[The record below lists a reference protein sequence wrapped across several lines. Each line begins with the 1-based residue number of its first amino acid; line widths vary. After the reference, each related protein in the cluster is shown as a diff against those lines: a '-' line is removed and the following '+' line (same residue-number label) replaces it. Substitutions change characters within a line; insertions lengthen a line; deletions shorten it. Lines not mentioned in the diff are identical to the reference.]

1 MRTTSRLAALG
12 VGLLVGCSA
21 TRSTLREAPPATLQH
36 AESVAEWQQLV
47 RPDLLMLIGMVVAIV
62 DAKDGECPIVSREG
76 SRVTVQG
83 GCTDAS
89 GKSWTGQAR
98 QFVDD
103 TRVRARLRAFGHG
116 ERRVDGR
123 VELRVEPEPSF
134 VMNVV
139 ATEHSPDQPPHWL
152 AIDARG
158 RRTAG
163 TWSAHGEVATD
174 ELGRVELRA
183 EGIVLDGDV
192 CSHEPL
198 RGHLELRSAEQWVRI
213 DYDGA
218 TDCDPKGTA
227 RWSLDGVDQG
237 ELEGV
242 GGELRCNPD
251 SNGSAPTGTGMLLGL
266 VMLGRRRRTRAGWCA
281 ITPGRGSRP
290 DRNKTEASTSEC

>member
-1 MRTTSRLAALG
+1 MRTASRIAALG

-21 TRSTLREAPPATLQH
+21 TRSTLREAPPATLH
-36 AESVAEWQQLV
+36 SAESVGEWQELV
-47 RPDLLMLIGMVVAIV
+47 RPDLLLLIGTMVAIV
-62 DAKDGECPIVSREG
+62 DSKEGAGACPSVSRDG
-76 SRVTVQG
+76 PRVTVQG
-83 GCTDAS
+83 GCTDAA
-89 GKSWTGQAR
+89 GVTWTGQAR

-123 VELRVEPEPSF
+123 VDVRTEPEPSF
-134 VMNVV
+134 VMKVV
-139 ATEHSPDQPPHWL
+139 ATEHEPESDRRSHWL

-158 RRTAG
+158 RRTASG
-163 TWSAHGEVATD
+163 EWSAEGEVATD
-174 ELGRVELRA
+174 ELGRVQLRA

-192 CSHEPL
+192 CAHEPL
-198 RGHLELRSAEQWVRI
+198 RGQLELWSDRQRVRI

-237 ELEGV
+237 ELQGV

-266 VMLGRRRRTRAGWCA
+266 GMLGLRRRRL
-281 ITPGRGSRP
+281 
-290 DRNKTEASTSEC
+290 DRR